1 MPRLSNSARAQSR
14 AAIWPNASAKAKAAQ
29 TRVAAKRIERERRA
43 GAAMIAGT
51 LLAFAALCS
60 GAAWI
65 DAQRGISVGESLA
78 SVGL

>member
-1 MPRLSNSARAQSR
+1 MR
-14 AAIWPNASAKAKAAQ
+14 
-29 TRVAAKRIERERRA
+29 AKRIERERRA